1 MWDKLRNF
9 VSDYLK
15 DEELERY
22 ESLLQIETTP
32 SIKSCTVPTKQ
43 AFDIYNARAGLPASL
58 SGKIRGF
65 KELLEELDKVEDSK
79 VCIHKISSG
88 TTLVVFTNCDITRVL
103 GVLTFWD
110 QK

>member
-1 MWDKLRNF
+1 MWDKLRSL

-32 SIKSCTVPTKQ
+32 FIKSCTVSTKQ
-43 AFDIYNARAGLPASL
+43 AFNIYNTRAGLPSSL

-79 VCIHKISSG
+79 VCIHKISSD
-88 TTLVVFTNCDITRVL
+88 TTLVIFTNCDITNIL
-103 GVLTFWD
+103 GVLTFWV
-110 QK
+110 